1 MKKAFKL
8 LKRFSTGKIAAGVA
22 VFMFVYMVRGTGA
35 GGVCPFCG
43 GSGFHPWEWGGFGGV

>member
-8 LKRFSTGKIAAGVA
+8 LKRFSSGKIAAGVA

-35 GGVCPFCG
+35 SGVCPFCG
-43 GSGFHPWEWGGFGGV
+43 GSGFHPWEWGGFAGI